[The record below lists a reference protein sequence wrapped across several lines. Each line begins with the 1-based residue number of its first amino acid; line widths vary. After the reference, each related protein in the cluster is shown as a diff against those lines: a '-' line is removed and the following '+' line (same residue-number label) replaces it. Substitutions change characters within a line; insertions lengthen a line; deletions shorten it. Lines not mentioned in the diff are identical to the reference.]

1 MARSGSFL
9 VCGFLLMVHI
19 YGTSFSQTKKDSLND
34 QLRKAIRE
42 EPLDSTAN
50 IYKSMAKHCYFDLN
64 QYDSAVYY
72 SQQAMHLYKS
82 LQREKKIAYMYKL
95 AGYALVDMEN
105 YSNGLKY
112 LDSALAIYSKQD
124 ELLAV
129 IQIYTNKGIAYSFI
143 DDNEKSINAF
153 EKAVDLSIELGD
165 SNQIATTLLNAGILY
180 NFSADYP
187 RAIESLTKSCR
198 IYEKTGDSITVINT
212 YIEIGNVY
220 QNWEKYETAF
230 TYYEKAVA
238 LQNNIEDNKVKVSL
252 YDVMGFT
259 LEKQD
264 SLDKA
269 LDYYRKVLEFSEKI
283 NYRTGVS
290 HGLYRLG
297 NLEFYRENYQ
307 SAINYYRRSLDIEI
321 ELGSNQ
327 DIVYM
332 EHTLAETYLKTGNFH
347 ECLSK
352 LNKARETCLEYNF
365 RKELSKNNQLMY
377 QVFRKTGKAD
387 SALKYYEKHIALRD
401 SMYSEKQEMLMENLR
416 EKYET
421 EKKERTIQQLNNE
434 KQIQQER
441 ISRQRQFFIALAVVI
456 LLVIVIT
463 ILLGAQQKR
472 KEALHR
478 LQIQQRLFRSQLNP
492 HFLFNALNAI
502 KNVVLKNESR
512 MAADYLVDFSG
523 LMRLILDGSIN
534 DLTTLEE
541 EIELLTNYIK
551 LHHLRFHGT
560 FSYHVFV
567 DDAIQADEIPFPS
580 MLLQPFVENAIEHGI
595 KNGGKHLELRFLK
608 KEKGIEVNIADD
620 GPGMGHAD
628 NRHARKHQPK
638 AIAIT
643 RERIKILGKLFQWN
657 IELHLPVI
665 PEGANKGTRIVFF
678 VPWLHKKHPT
688 IRNKEA
694 YEPHQHG

>member
-1 MARSGSFL
+1 MARSDT
-9 VCGFLLMVHI
+9 FLLCSFFLIVYIH
-19 YGTSFSQTKKDSLND
+19 GTSFSQTKKDSLND
-34 QLRKAIRE
+34 QLRKAVSE
-42 EPLDSTAN
+42 GLPDSTAN
-50 IYKSMAKHCYFDLN
+50 IYKAMAKHCYFDLN
-64 QYDSAVYY
+64 QYDSTLYL
-72 SQQAMHLYKS
+72 SRQAIQLYKN
-82 LQREKKIAYMYKL
+82 LKREIETAYMYKL
-95 AGYALVDMEN
+95 AGYALVDMQN
-105 YSNGLKY
+105 YSNGLKF

-124 ELLAV
+124 ELLPL

-153 EKAVDLSIELGD
+153 EKAVNLSVELGD
-165 SNQIATTLLNAGILY
+165 SSQIATNLLNAGILY
-180 NFSADYP
+180 NYSGNYP
-187 RAIESLTKSCR
+187 RAIESLTKACR
-198 IYEKTGDSITVINT
+198 IYEKIGDSTIVINT

-230 TYYEKAVA
+230 NYYEKAVA
-238 LQNNIEDNKVKVSL
+238 LQDNIEDNTVKVSL

-269 LDYYRKVLEFSEKI
+269 LDYYRKVLEFSKKL
-283 NYRTGVS
+283 NYRSGMS
-290 HGLYRLG
+290 QGLYRLG
-297 NLEFYRENYQ
+297 NLEFYWENYQ
-307 SAINYYRRSLDIEI
+307 SAIDYYNRSLDIEI

-332 EHTLAETYLKTGNFH
+332 EHILAETYLKTGNFH
-347 ECLSK
+347 ESLTK
-352 LNKARETCLEYNF
+352 LNKARETCLQYNF
-365 RKELSKNNQLMY
+365 RKELSKNNQLLY
-377 QVFRKTGKAD
+377 QVFKKTGKAD
-387 SALKYYEKHIALRD
+387 SALKYFEKHIALRD

-456 LLVIVIT
+456 LLVIIIT
-463 ILLGAQQKR
+463 ILLGTQQKR

-523 LMRLILDGSIN
+523 LMRLILDGSIS

-560 FSYHVFV
+560 FSYHIFV
-567 DDAIQADEIPFPS
+567 DDEIQTDEIPFPS

-608 KEKGIEVNIADD
+608 KEEGINVEITDD
-620 GPGMGHAD
+620 GPGMGNAE
-628 NRHARKHQPK
+628 NEHARKHQPK
-638 AIAIT
+638 AITIT
-643 RERIKILGKLFQWN
+643 RERIKILSKLFQWN
-657 IELHLPVI
+657 IELHLPAT
-665 PEGANKGTRIVFF
+665 PDGKGKGTSIIFF
-678 VPWLHKKHPT
+678 VPWLHRKHQT
-688 IRNKEA
+688 FRNKNV
-694 YEPHQHG
+694 YEPHQHD